1 MKILIVD
8 DESPARKKV
17 RSFLSDE
24 TGVKIIEASDGQEA
38 IQKIEQEHPD
48 LVFLDI
54 QMPKI
59 TGFQVIEA
67 IGVENM
73 PAIVFVTAYEQ
84 YAIDAFEVNA
94 LDYLLKPFDQQ
105 RFNKTYKRAL
115 EHITLKD
122 NQSHSIKD
130 VVDQI
135 RKLEGDTQR
144 ILVKEGS
151 RYFFVKTPDIMYI
164 SSDEKYAELHTEKKK
179 YLIRDT
185 ISNLEERLNETK
197 FIRIHRTTILN
208 IDFLHEIQPFSHGD
222 CIAILKN
229 GAQLSISRRYRDRIL
244 K

>member
-8 DESPARKKV
+8 DEAPARKKL
-17 RSFLSDE
+17 RSFLSEE
-24 TGVKIIEASDGQEA
+24 TGLTIIEAGDGREA
-38 IQKIEQEHPD
+38 IRTIEEETPD

-67 IGVENM
+67 IGVEHM
-73 PAIVFVTAYEQ
+73 PPIVFVTAYDQ
-84 YAIDAFEVNA
+84 YAIDAFEINA
-94 LDYLLKPFDQQ
+94 IDYLLKPFDQQ
-105 RFNKTYKRAL
+105 RFKKTFARAVQQ
-115 EHITLKD
+115 ITLKD
-122 NQSHSIKD
+122 Q
-130 VVDQI
+130 QI
-135 RKLEGDTQR
+135 RSLRGVVNEIRKHEGDSQR

-151 RYFFVKTPDIMYI
+151 RYFFVKAPDIMYI

-185 ISNLEERLNETK
+185 ITNLEVRLNEAR
-197 FIRIHRTTILN
+197 FIRIHRTVILN
-208 IDFLHEIQPFSHGD
+208 IDFLHEIQPLSHGD

-229 GAQLSISRRYRDRIL
+229 GKQLAVSRRYRDRIL